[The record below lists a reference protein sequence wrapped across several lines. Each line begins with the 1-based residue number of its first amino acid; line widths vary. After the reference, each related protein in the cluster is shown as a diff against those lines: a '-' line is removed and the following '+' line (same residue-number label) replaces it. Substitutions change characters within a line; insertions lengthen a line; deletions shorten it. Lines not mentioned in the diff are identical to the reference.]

1 MGVNILKQS
10 KLKKIRHC
18 DECNNNFYTD
28 AEGMRG
34 HIADHRMEKRAIAA
48 GIILPKRGPL
58 VVHK

>member
-1 MGVNILKQS
+1 LKQS